1 MRRTA
6 SIGIALLTMSHL
18 VFANAYSAFAQAGS
32 TGGSVGKTDK
42 SISGGEDQPAAPKPR
57 SNGPAKP
64 RDAEKKPSSG
74 DKGKGGQKVFI
85 NPTINGTRV
94 DWNSGEGAGMGQPA
108 ADAWCRSKGLTRS
121 ASYAW
126 EYHSPAIRIVT
137 RTTCNGFCGA
147 FTKVVCE

>member
-6 SIGIALLTMSHL
+6 SIGIALLTLSHL
-18 VFANAYSAFAQAGS
+18 VFANASSALAQAGS
-32 TGGSVGKTDK
+32 TGGTVGKMDK
-42 SISGGEDQPAAPKPR
+42 SISGGEDQPAPLKLK
-57 SNGPAKP
+57 SKGSAKP
-64 RDAEKKPSSG
+64 AEKKLSSG
-74 DKGKGGQKVFI
+74 DKGRRGQKVYI

-121 ASYAW
+121 TSYAW
-126 EYHSPAIRIVT
+126 EYHSPAVRIVT